1 MFGTFFANFE
11 SMKNHSIIFF
21 LLIAFQGISQKCE
34 KVLFSGKVLDTLRP
48 QNFYNLMVINRMTG
62 QGVFGQPSGNFSVYV
77 NDGDSISITVKDY
90 PVIDLVVHAD
100 SNCQYKRKFFIEGKA
115 KDIREIE
122 VRPLKSLEEI
132 KEEREALAMRET
144 RMVTGIEVMQS
155 PITALYQAFSKKEQ
169 NKRWIAEQTYKDDQ
183 RKIVQELLRLYVAYD
198 IINLNEEEFDQ
209 FISFLNINE
218 NFLKTATEMELITFI
233 KDKFDHFRIMN
244 HMSSS
249 MDQTWRSYI
258 NSDLKL
264 AVSELLKTC
273 VSSDVV
279 DLPISEFDRFIAY
292 MNLDAGFLNNST
304 DLDIRN
310 YVRTKYESYLIF
322 YKIDLRS
329 LKTNYNIDESDNED
343 WKWELK
349 RKKDKKAATIA
360 LLNLYNQKKVIYLN
374 PDEYEKFMVFMNLKE
389 SFMNTATNEQL
400 IQYVREKY
408 YKYLDFYKK

>member
-1 MFGTFFANFE
+1 
-11 SMKNHSIIFF
+11 
-21 LLIAFQGISQKCE
+21 
-34 KVLFSGKVLDTLRP
+34 
-48 QNFYNLMVINRMTG
+48 
-62 QGVFGQPSGNFSVYV
+62 
-77 NDGDSISITVKDY
+77 
-90 PVIDLVVHAD
+90 
-100 SNCQYKRKFFIEGKA
+100 
-115 KDIREIE
+115 
-122 VRPLKSLEEI
+122 
-132 KEEREALAMRET
+132 
-144 RMVTGIEVMQS
+144 
-155 PITALYQAFSKKEQ
+155 
-169 NKRWIAEQTYKDDQ
+169 
-183 RKIVQELLRLYVAYD
+183 
-198 IINLNEEEFDQ
+198 
-209 FISFLNINE
+209 
-218 NFLKTATEMELITFI
+218 
-233 KDKFDHFRIMN
+233 
-244 HMSSS
+244 
-249 MDQTWRSYI
+249 MDQIWRSYI

-304 DLDIRN
+304 DLDVRN

-349 RKKDKKAATIA
+349 QKKDKKAATIA

>member
-1 MFGTFFANFE
+1 
-11 SMKNHSIIFF
+11 MKNISVIF
-21 LLIAFQGISQKCE
+21 LLLLAFHGTSQKCE
-34 KVLFSGKVLDTLRP
+34 KVLFSGKVIDTLRP

-62 QGVFGQPSGNFSVYV
+62 QGVFGQPNGNFSVYV

-90 PVIDLVVHAD
+90 PVINLIVRAD
-100 SNCQYKRKFFIEGKA
+100 SNCQYRRRFFIEGKA

-198 IINLNEEEFDQ
+198 IINLNEEEFDH

-244 HMSSS
+244 NMNTS
-249 MDQTWRSYI
+249 MDQTWRTHI

-264 AVSELLKTC
+264 AVSELLKMYVTYN
-273 VSSDVV
+273 VL
-279 DLPISEFDRFIAY
+279 DLPSSEFDRFIAY
-292 MNLDAGFLNNST
+292 MKLDAGFLNKST
-304 DLDIRN
+304 DPEVQN
-310 YVRTKYESYLIF
+310 HVRSKYDSYLTF
-322 YKIDLRS
+322 YRIDVRL
-329 LKTNYNIDESDNED
+329 LKTNYDIIESDNED

-349 RKKDKKAATIA
+349 HNKDKKAATIA
-360 LLNLYNQKKVIYLN
+360 LLDLYNQKKVIYLN

-389 SFMNTATNEQL
+389 TFMNTATNDQL
-400 IQYVREKY
+400 IQFVREKY